1 MKITR
6 RIALAGLIG
15 TSAILTGLSA
25 HAEAAGKSVAVLLGP
40 TQDAFIGTW
49 LGTFEGAAEAAG
61 MKIQVFSSP
70 YDPALQARQLDDA
83 VAQSFDAIVLQSISQ
98 NALVPSLERTKEAGV
113 PVFTVISQPDA
124 AAQGLYVTYIGE
136 NSRMLGALAGEAMAD
151 AAEARGLDA
160 PKIAAVTGA
169 LAEGIGPKRLAGFE
183 EALKA
188 RLPGAEMVAIEDVR
202 WNPVDGEQA
211 AGQLIARFSG
221 QGGIDGFYGMND
233 RLANA
238 VVQAA
243 GTTGVAVGA
252 DGMIV
257 VGGNCQ
263 APGIPNLASGAM
275 TATVRM
281 LPVVSAAKA
290 AEVVGAYFNGET
302 LDAAYYEDHEI
313 ITQANLADNAE
324 ACGY

>member
-1 MKITR
+1 MNFARHIGLASLLG
-6 RIALAGLIG
+6 INAL
-15 TSAILTGLSA
+15 LTGTA
-25 HAEAAGKSVAVLLGP
+25 AQAEAAGKSVAVLLGP

-49 LGTFEGAAEAAG
+49 ASTFEDAAEAAG
-61 MKIQVFSSP
+61 MEIQIFSSP
-70 YDPALQARQLDDA
+70 YDPALQSRQLDDA
-83 VAQSFDAIVLQSISQ
+83 VAQGVDAIILQSISQ
-98 NALVPSLERTKEAGV
+98 NALLPSLERAKAAAV
-113 PVFTVISQPDA
+113 PVFTVISPPDEA
-124 AAQGLYVTYIGE
+124 ADGLYVTYVGE
-136 NSRMLGALAGEAMAD
+136 NSYRLGELAGEAMAD

-183 EALKA
+183 ASLKA
-188 RLPGAEMVAIEDVR
+188 RLPDAEILAIEDVR

-211 AGQLIARFSG
+211 AGQLIARFAG

-243 GTTGVAVGA
+243 GTTGVEVGA

-281 LPVVSAAKA
+281 LPAVSAAKA
-290 AEVVGAYFNGET
+290 AGVVEAFFDGET
-302 LDAAYYEDHEI
+302 VDAAYFEDHEI